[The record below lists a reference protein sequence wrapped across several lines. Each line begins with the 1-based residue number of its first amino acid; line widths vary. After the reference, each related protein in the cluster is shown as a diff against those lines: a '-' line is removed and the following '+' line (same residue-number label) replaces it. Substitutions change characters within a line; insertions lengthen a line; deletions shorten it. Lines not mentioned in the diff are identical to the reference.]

1 MDISENN
8 TNELPTKCVNPDADI
23 YNGIKQ
29 TPQHVYDS
37 YNQFIFSDDTRVFNK
52 MIKRT
57 ELYLLTKDMIGDVLE
72 FGVFKGASIGL
83 WIKLLKMYE
92 PNSITKVIGFD
103 FFDSTELINGLDGLN
118 KNMMTTVVGRVTDKD
133 LFLNSVTANLQVI
146 DPSKFMLIKGD
157 AVNTSKTFINK
168 NPGLKIKLLYMDLD
182 VGEPTYKVL
191 LELWDKVCIN
201 GIIVF
206 DEYAYHQWDESIG
219 VDNFLKTIEGKYIM
233 YPTNIFSPTAYIKK
247 IAY

>member
-8 TNELPTKCVNPDADI
+8 TDELPPKCVNPDADI

-29 TPQHVYDS
+29 TTQYVYDC

-83 WIKLLKMYE
+83 WMKLLKMYE
-92 PNSITKVIGFD
+92 PNSITKVVGFD

-133 LFLNSVTANLQVI
+133 LFLNSVTANLKVI
-146 DPSKFMLIKGD
+146 DPSKFILIKGD

-233 YPTNIFSPTAYIKK
+233 YPTNVFSPTAYIKK
-247 IAY
+247 IKY

>member
-1 MDISENN
+1 MDTSENN

-182 VGEPTYKVL
+182 LEIPTYNTLVN
-191 LELWDKVCIN
+191 LWDNVTKGGV
-201 GIIVF
+201 IVF
-206 DEYAYHQWDESIG
+206 DEYGYHKWSESIG
-219 VDNFLKTIEGKYIM
+219 VDRFLEERNLEIKNLDY
-233 YPTNIFSPTAYIKK
+233 FCPTAYIKK
-247 IAY
+247 